1 MQNISAKVMTRH
13 NFLITKAPSMKFITL
28 LLLLRHVLYC
38 GLQLES
44 ERHILTTFQA
54 QRRHDLAQKNW
65 SCFVPPSQEIPG
77 FMKLRLSFYRN
88 RVRDTPESHLCST
101 KLPQQTSNFQKM
113 ILSANQH
120 IDELLTFSHLRL

>member
-44 ERHILTTFQA
+44 ERHILTTFKA

-65 SCFVPPSQEIPG
+65 SCFVPPSQETPG

-88 RVRDTPESHLCST
+88 RVRDTLESHHCLDPRKIST
-101 KLPQQTSNFQKM
+101 TDVKFSKIDSL
-113 ILSANQH
+113 NQ
-120 IDELLTFSHLRL
+120 SRYR